1 MNEPTEPCL
10 VVAIGGPSGA
20 GKSTALR
27 NTAAKLSNAV
37 EIYFDDYESVSTYP
51 EMSRWLAE
59 GGDPNQ
65 FRTPR
70 LSQDL
75 RALRNST
82 AITLPHN
89 GALVRPAP
97 VILLEEPFG
106 RERAEMEGLID
117 MVVCIDLPLEIALA
131 RKLMR
136 MLEFYLAERSADAF
150 AQQMRFFLPWYIDSG
165 RALYGAVQQR
175 VLQRCDLVVDGLLPP
190 DALADRIAGAISQ
203 RSR

>member
-1 MNEPTEPCL
+1 
-10 VVAIGGPSGA
+10 
-20 GKSTALR
+20 
-27 NTAAKLSNAV
+27 
-37 EIYFDDYESVSTYP
+37 
-51 EMSRWLAE
+51 
-59 GGDPNQ
+59 
-65 FRTPR
+65 

-75 RALRNST
+75 RALRNGT

-131 RKLMR
+131 RKLKR
-136 MLEFYLAERSADAF
+136 MLDFYLAERSADAF
-150 AQQMRFFLPWYIDSG
+150 AQQMQFFLPWYIDSG

-190 DALADRIAGAISQ
+190 DALADRIAGAISR